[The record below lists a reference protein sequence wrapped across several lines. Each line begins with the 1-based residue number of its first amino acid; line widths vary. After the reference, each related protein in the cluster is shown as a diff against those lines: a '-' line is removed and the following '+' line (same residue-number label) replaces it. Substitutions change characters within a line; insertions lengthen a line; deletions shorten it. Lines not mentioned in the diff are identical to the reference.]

1 MRMNPELN
9 TEPAARVA
17 CRGLE
22 FGYGH
27 ALMPAL
33 DWTVMP
39 GEGGA
44 IVGVNGCGKTTLFQT
59 LLGNL
64 PRLGGEC
71 RVSANRAYVGAACD
85 GQVPA
90 RVRDV
95 VSLGL
100 ERGLSGWIPFYA
112 WRRRDRVTRALQA
125 FELTTMARRRFKTT
139 SQGERQ
145 RVLLAQAI
153 VGDPDVAFLDEA
165 MSAMDPRH
173 LREAFGQFAR
183 VARIRAMSVVA
194 VTHSLL
200 AHADLMTHI
209 LAFTPEGFVMGP
221 RDDVMPRLPES
232 LKTGGY

>member
-1 MRMNPELN
+1 
-9 TEPAARVA
+9 
-17 CRGLE
+17 
-22 FGYGH
+22 
-27 ALMPAL
+27 
-33 DWTVMP
+33 
-39 GEGGA
+39 
-44 IVGVNGCGKTTLFQT
+44 
-59 LLGNL
+59 
-64 PRLGGEC
+64 
-71 RVSANRAYVGAACD
+71 
-85 GQVPA
+85 
-90 RVRDV
+90 
-95 VSLGL
+95 
-100 ERGLSGWIPFYA
+100 
-112 WRRRDRVTRALQA
+112 
-125 FELTTMARRRFKTT
+125 MARRRFKTT

-221 RDDVMPRLPES
+221 RDDVLPRLPES